1 MKLNLKFLELMF
13 MGSAAEFD
21 QCLQHDMRE
30 IAFVGAS
37 NAGKSS
43 AINAISNQK
52 KLAKTSK
59 TPGKTKLFNFFKTKL
74 GYIVDFPGYGFSKV
88 SKSQKKDW
96 AKELPKYF
104 SSRENLIGAVLFTD
118 IRNPMRELDLTM
130 FEMLATY
137 DLPTL
142 IVLTKTDKVSN
153 EEAETVYKKI
163 NNSFGNSLN
172 FSIKDNTSIERLVKK
187 ISGLLSS

>member
-1 MKLNLKFLELMF
+1 MKLNFKFLELMF

-21 QCLQHDMRE
+21 QCLQHDKRE

-74 GYIVDFPGYGFSKV
+74 GYIVDFPGYGYSKV

-137 DLPTL
+137 DLPIL
-142 IVLTKTDKVSN
+142 IVLTKTDKVSKD
-153 EEAETVYKKI
+153 EAETVYKKI
-163 NNSFGNSLN
+163 NNSFSDSLS
-172 FSIKDNTSIERLVKK
+172 FSIKDNTSIEKLVKR
-187 ISGLLSS
+187 INVLLSS

>member
-1 MKLNLKFLELMF
+1 MKFNFKYLELKFVE
-13 MGSAAEFD
+13 SAAEFD
-21 QCLQHDMRE
+21 QCLQHDMQE

-59 TPGKTKLFNFFKTKL
+59 IPGKTKLFNFFKAKF
-74 GYIVDFPGYGFSKV
+74 GYIVDFPGYGYSKV

-96 AKELPKYF
+96 AKHLPQYF
-104 SSRENLIGAVLFTD
+104 ALRNNLVGALLFTD
-118 IRNPMRELDLTM
+118 VRNPMRELDLTM
-130 FEMLATY
+130 FEMLASY

-142 IVLTKTDKVSN
+142 IVLTKTDKVSK
-153 EEAETVYKKI
+153 EELDATIKKI
-163 NNSFGNSLN
+163 SDNYGVCLS
-172 FSIKDNTSIERLVKK
+172 FSIKENNSIAILIKE
-187 ISGLLSS
+187 INELLSS

>member
-1 MKLNLKFLELMF
+1 MKFNFKYLELKFVE
-13 MGSAAEFD
+13 SAAEFD
-21 QCLQHDMRE
+21 QCLQHDMQE

-59 TPGKTKLFNFFKTKL
+59 TPGKTKLFNFFKAKL
-74 GYIVDFPGYGFSKV
+74 GYIVDFPGYGYSKV

-96 AKELPKYF
+96 AIQLPQYF
-104 SSRENLIGAVLFTD
+104 LLRNNLVGAILFTD

-130 FEMLATY
+130 YEMLANY
-137 DLPTL
+137 GLPTL
-142 IVLTKTDKVSN
+142 IVLTKTDKVSK
-153 EEAETVYKKI
+153 EELEATIKKI
-163 NNSFGNSLN
+163 SVEFGVCLG
-172 FSIKDNTSIERLVKK
+172 FSIKENSSIERLIKE
-187 ISGLLSS
+187 INELLSS

>member
-1 MKLNLKFLELMF
+1 MKLNFKFLELMF

-21 QCLQHDMRE
+21 QCLQHDKRE

-59 TPGKTKLFNFFKTKL
+59 TPGKTKLFKFFKTKL
-74 GYIVDFPGYGFSKV
+74 GYIVDFPGYGYSKV

-96 AKELPKYF
+96 ARELPKYF
-104 SSRENLIGAVLFTD
+104 SSRENLVGAVLFTD

-130 FEMLATY
+130 LEMLATY

-142 IVLTKTDKVSN
+142 IVLTKTDKVSKA
-153 EEAETVYKKI
+153 EGETVYKKI
-163 NNSFGNSLN
+163 NNSFGDSLN
-172 FSIKDNTSIERLVKK
+172 FSIKDNASIERLAKK

>member
-1 MKLNLKFLELMF
+1 MKLNFKFLELMF

-21 QCLQHDMRE
+21 QCLQHDKRE

-59 TPGKTKLFNFFKTKL
+59 TPGKTKLFNFFKTKF
-74 GYIVDFPGYGFSKV
+74 GYIVDFPGYGYSKV

-96 AKELPKYF
+96 ARELPKYF
-104 SSRENLIGAVLFTD
+104 SSRENLVGAVLFTD

-137 DLPTL
+137 NLPTL
-142 IVLTKTDKVSN
+142 IVLTKTDKVSK
-153 EEAETVYKKI
+153 EELEATIKKI
-163 NNSFGNSLN
+163 SDNYGACLS
-172 FSIKDNTSIERLVKK
+172 FSIKENSSIEILIKE
-187 ISGLLSS
+187 INELLSS

>member
-74 GYIVDFPGYGFSKV
+74 GYIVDFPGYGYSKV
-88 SKSQKKDW
+88 SKTQKKDW

-137 DLPTL
+137 DLPIL

-163 NNSFGNSLN
+163 NNSFSNSLS
-172 FSIKDNTSIERLVKK
+172 FSIKDNTSIEKLVKR
-187 ISGLLSS
+187 INVLLSS

>member
-1 MKLNLKFLELMF
+1 MKFNFKYLELEFLE
-13 MGSAAEFD
+13 SAAKFN
-21 QCLQHDMRE
+21 QCLQHNAQE

-59 TPGKTKLFNFFKTKL
+59 TPGKTKLFNFFKAKN
-74 GYIVDFPGYGFSKV
+74 GYIVDFPGYGYSKV

-96 AKELPKYF
+96 ARELPKYF
-104 SSRENLIGAVLFTD
+104 SFRQSLRGAILFTD
-118 IRNPMRELDLTM
+118 IRNPMRELDITM
-130 FEMLATY
+130 YEMLVGY

-142 IVLTKTDKVSN
+142 IVLTKKDKVSI
-153 EEAETVYKKI
+153 EDAKKAEKNI
-163 NNSFGNSLN
+163 NHTFGRCIS
-172 FSIKDNTSIERLVKK
+172 FSIKESFSIERLVKEVNE
-187 ISGLLSS
+187 LLSS

>member
-1 MKLNLKFLELMF
+1 MKLNFKFLELMF

-21 QCLQHDMRE
+21 QCLQHDKRE

-59 TPGKTKLFNFFKTKL
+59 TPGKTKLFNFFKTKF
-74 GYIVDFPGYGFSKV
+74 GYIVDFQGYGYSKV
-88 SKSQKKDW
+88 SKAQKKDW
-96 AKELPKYF
+96 ARELPKYF
-104 SSRENLIGAVLFTD
+104 SSRENLVGAVIFTD

-137 DLPTL
+137 NLPTL
-142 IVLTKTDKVSN
+142 IVLTKTDKLSKEVG
-153 EEAETVYKKI
+153 ETVYKKI
-163 NNSFGNSLN
+163 NNSFGDSLN
-172 FSIKDNTSIERLVKK
+172 FSIKHTASIERLEKK